1 MAEAAKIKENI
12 EEASIEIT
20 NDELNASVETAQ
32 IDKTAQSVETAQG
45 EETKSIE
52 IGEKNVEISNEKT
65 SEEEKQMEQTREHTN
80 DVTPCLETD
89 EPTTLQS
96 QSNEMD
102 VGKDT
107 QSVDE
112 TQEKQSGE
120 QEIGGDNTLTKVI
133 SKEETVTEAKSIEE
147 TNTEAKTIEPSITD
161 APPVTMDTQ
170 EPKENECH
178 ESNVNTNESLTNQKK
193 QPDPKPLGSLGLLN
207 QYSSSSDE
215 DEDSSSDDDDDDESD
230 SESESESEPDVPSN
244 KEGPG
249 IPPPNDAE
257 LNTIANDILN
267 SVMSRE
273 NYRNVPSDT

>member
-12 EEASIEIT
+12 QEASMEIT
-20 NDELNASVETAQ
+20 NDEPNPSVETTK
-32 IDKTAQSVETAQG
+32 IDKPIG

-65 SEEEKQMEQTREHTN
+65 SEEEKQMEKTLEHGN
-80 DVTPCLETD
+80 DVTSRLGTD
-89 EPTTLQS
+89 EPITLQS

-112 TQEKQSGE
+112 TQEKQSSE
-120 QEIGGDNTLTKVI
+120 QETGGDNTLTKVM
-133 SKEETVTEAKSIEE
+133 SKEETVTEAKNIEE
-147 TNTEAKTIEPSITD
+147 TNTEAKTIESSNTD
-161 APPVTMDTQ
+161 AAPLTMDTQ
-170 EPKENECH
+170 ESKENECH
-178 ESNVNTNESLTNQKK
+178 DSNVNTNESSTNQKK

-215 DEDSSSDDDDDDESD
+215 DEDSSSDDGDDDDSA

-244 KEGPG
+244 IEGPG
-249 IPPPNDAE
+249 IPPPNDTE